1 MLENHFLFV
10 KTLTDVYW
18 THIMTYT
25 ENNHVGL
32 IYWNQYWMFDLM
44 RWNRKQDNQ
53 RIQMK

>member
-18 THIMTYT
+18 THIMKYT
-25 ENNHVGL
+25 ENNHVVL

-44 RWNRKQDNQ
+44 RRNGKQVNQ
-53 RIQMK
+53 IIQMK